1 MSDPIIQQRDG
12 GVTTI
17 TLNRPEVGNRLTDP
31 QLTTLAALID
41 RAAQDSKLTV
51 LKSVGED
58 FSLGREAMG
67 QQAPNIEAYVM
78 RERIDVILNLYDA
91 FRRSKAPIV
100 GVVQGRAAGLGCA
113 MAGLCDITIAS
124 DKARFQLPE
133 MAHKIMPSLA
143 MSALVDRVP
152 RKALMYLVYSTEEID
167 AQLALSIGLVSQVV
181 PGGKLDTA
189 VGEFVAK
196 LRKFSAAALLGAKEY
211 AQTAYNMD
219 TTAANAFARNIHA
232 TINSSSAIR
241 S

>member
-12 GVTTI
+12 DVTTI

-31 QLTTLAALID
+31 QLTTLAAMID
-41 RAAQDSKLTV
+41 GAAQDSKLTV
-51 LKSVGED
+51 LNSVGED

-78 RERIDVILNLYDA
+78 RQRIDVILNLYDA
-91 FRRSKAPIV
+91 FRRSKTPIV

-181 PGGKLDTA
+181 PGGELDTA

-196 LRKFSAAALLGAKEY
+196 LRKFSAVALIGAKEY
-211 AQTAYNMD
+211 AHTAYNMD

>member
-12 GVTTI
+12 DVTTI

-31 QLTTLAALID
+31 QLTTLAAMID

-91 FRRSKAPIV
+91 FRRSKTPIV

-124 DKARFQLPE
+124 DKARFRLPE

-181 PGGKLDTA
+181 PEGELDTA
-189 VGEFVAK
+189 VGGFVAK
-196 LRKFSAAALLGAKEY
+196 LGKSSAAALMGVKEY